1 MAERDGLRASSWLSR
16 RRLLG
21 GAVLLGLVGTLA
33 ESGSAEARAY
43 QDQERER
50 GLGSLEGPSGGSFPH
65 STRVLWDSNT
75 AQRLVALTFD
85 DGPMERFTRPLLE
98 VLDRAKVPATFCV
111 VGARV
116 QQQQSLVRRELSGRH
131 ELVNH
136 TWSHPDLS
144 ALGAAGVDR
153 ELERTNE
160 VIARL
165 TGRRPALL
173 RPPYGRL
180 SGVALRAAARSGHDV
195 LMWDVKLHEQSQDIA
210 GNVHQ
215 VLRQLTPGTV
225 LLGPRSRP
233 ELPPCRRRG
242 HTRHHRRRQSPRLPV
257 RHRIAD
263 VRRRPVEHPPGSLA
277 APEHNQQIQL
287 RASGCTS
294 HLSSAAPT
302 TRPA

>member
-1 MAERDGLRASSWLSR
+1 VTH
-16 RRLLG
+16 
-21 GAVLLGLVGTLA
+21 AVGNKSV
-33 ESGSAEARAY
+33 
-43 QDQERER
+43 DQ
-50 GLGSLEGPSGGSFPH
+50 
-65 STRVLWDSNT
+65 
-75 AQRLVALTFD
+75 QR
-85 DGPMERFTRPLLE
+85 GPMERFTRPLLE

-116 QQQQSLVRRELSGRH
+116 QQPQSLVRRELSGRH

-153 ELERTNE
+153 DLERTNE

-165 TGRRPALL
+165 TGGRPALL

-180 SGVALRAAARSGHDV
+180 SGVALRAAACSGHDV

-225 LLGPRSRP
+225 LLGHDQGPSY
-233 ELPPCRRRG
+233 
-242 HTRHHRRRQSPRLPV
+242 RHHG
-257 RHRIAD
+257 AFT
-263 VRRRPVEHPPGSLA
+263 A
-277 APEHNQQIQL
+277 AGTGLHYVAAVD
-287 RASGCTS
+287 RAPDAGNGATYTVSGRC
-294 HLSSAAPT
+294 
-302 TRPA
+302 

>member
-21 GAVLLGLVGTLA
+21 GAVLLGLAGMLA

-116 QQQQSLVRRELSGRH
+116 HQQQSLVRRELSGRH

-165 TGRRPALL
+165 TGGRPALL

-225 LLGPRSRP
+225 LLGHDQGPSYRHVGIAAIP
-233 ELPPCRRRG
+233 GIIEGAKARG
-242 HTRHHRRRQSPRLPV
+242 YQFVT
-257 RHRIAD
+257 
-263 VRRRPVEHPPGSLA
+263 
-277 APEHNQQIQL
+277 
-287 RASGCTS
+287 ASQMFGVD
-294 HLSSAAPT
+294 H
-302 TRPA
+302 

>member
-1 MAERDGLRASSWLSR
+1 
-16 RRLLG
+16 LLG
-21 GAVLLGLVGTLA
+21 GAVLLGLAGTLA

-43 QDQERER
+43 QDQEREQ

-116 QQQQSLVRRELSGRH
+116 HQQQSLVRRELSGRH

-144 ALGAAGVDR
+144 ALSAAGVDR

-180 SGVALRAAARSGHDV
+180 SGVALRAAARSAHDV

-225 LLGPRSRP
+225 LLGHDQGPSYRHVGIAAVPSII
-233 ELPPCRRRG
+233 EGAKARG
-242 HTRHHRRRQSPRLPV
+242 YQFVT
-257 RHRIAD
+257 
-263 VRRRPVEHPPGSLA
+263 
-277 APEHNQQIQL
+277 
-287 RASGCTS
+287 ASQMFGVDS
-294 HLSSAAPT
+294 
-302 TRPA
+302 